1 MSETEDLWRMAVR
14 ALEWMA
20 AMGADTAVGEAP
32 VDWRARGDAGPPMP
46 SAFLAP
52 AGPPRAADSR
62 TTAPAKSANSAKPAS
77 AGARAGDE
85 RASSVARP
93 SAPSPASPASG
104 DGQSIGT
111 GHETDALEAARQLA
125 RDAQSLDALEAALAR
140 FDGCPLKKT
149 AKKLCFRRGAD
160 TAALMVI
167 GEGPGRDEDASGRP
181 FVGRAGQ
188 LLDRMLAAIDESD
201 ESVHITN
208 VVYWRP
214 PGNRTPTDLEI
225 MLCQPFLDRQIALV
239 DPKVILLVGGA
250 AAKAMLET
258 KSGIMR
264 TRGTWHERT
273 LGGQPRQV
281 IATLHPAYLL
291 RSPAAKALA
300 WDDLRA
306 VRRALQ
312 SG

>member
-1 MSETEDLWRMAVR
+1 MSETQDLHQMSLRV
-14 ALEWMA
+14 LQWMA
-20 AMGADTAVGEAP
+20 AMGGDDVVDEAP
-32 VDWRARGDAGPPMP
+32 VNWRTRGDAGPPMP

-52 AGPPRAADSR
+52 AGQPAAADGRAAVSLKPKP
-62 TTAPAKSANSAKPAS
+62 AVEPAKDQPDPRIARPPAPAS
-77 AGARAGDE
+77 AS
-85 RASSVARP
+85 ASSADPQPIR
-93 SAPSPASPASG
+93 SG
-104 DGQSIGT
+104 N
-111 GHETDALEAARQLA
+111 ETDALEAARQLA
-125 RDAQSLDALEAALAR
+125 RDAQSLEALEAALAR

-201 ESVHITN
+201 ETTHITN

-214 PGNRTPTDLEI
+214 PGNRTPTDLELT
-225 MLCQPFLDRQIALV
+225 LCQPFLDRQIALV

-264 TRGTWHERT
+264 TRGTWHERA
-273 LGGQPRQV
+273 LGGQTRQV